1 MSSAL
6 SDANVS
12 SITPPFF
19 AIASAC
25 AFTSHAR
32 IRPVARGSSSTFA
45 RIACAIEPPIIP
57 NPTMPNVISLSSI
70 IFSFLAS
77 PTSPLPTSYFLLP
90 TSYFLLHTSY
100 FILHT
105 SYFILHTSY
114 FILHTSYFIL
124 LSQCAILHRRILSKH
139 FHKIVELRRRKRLLT
154 VTQCLLRI
162 VVHFDDKAVRSHRNR
177 RFCKCRHHPAQT
189 ACMAWVDDDR
199 KMRFLLQERHHADV
213 KAVARVVVE
222 RTNAAFAQDDVFV
235 SARHDVFCRHKQFLH
250 RSCKSTL

>member
-1 MSSAL
+1 MSSAF
-6 SDANVS
+6 SDTNDS
-12 SITPPFF
+12 SITPPLF

-25 AFTSHAR
+25 TFTSHAR

-77 PTSPLPTSYFLLP
+77 PTSPLPTSP
-90 TSYFLLHTSY
+90 
-100 FILHT
+100 LHT

-139 FHKIVELRRRKRLLT
+139 FHKIVELHRRKRLLT
-154 VTQCLLRI
+154 VTQCLLRL

>member
-1 MSSAL
+1 MSSAF
-6 SDANVS
+6 SDTNDS
-12 SITPPFF
+12 SITPPLF

-25 AFTSHAR
+25 TFTSHAR

-77 PTSPLPTSYFLLP
+77 PTSPLPTSPRP
-90 TSYFLLHTSY
+90 TSYFLLPTSY

-124 LSQCAILHRRILSKH
+124 HTSFTVCDSPPPHIEQALS
-139 FHKIVELRRRKRLLT
+139 
-154 VTQCLLRI
+154 
-162 VVHFDDKAVRSHRNR
+162 
-177 RFCKCRHHPAQT
+177 
-189 ACMAWVDDDR
+189 
-199 KMRFLLQERHHADV
+199 
-213 KAVARVVVE
+213 
-222 RTNAAFAQDDVFV
+222 
-235 SARHDVFCRHKQFLH
+235 
-250 RSCKSTL
+250 